1 MLSLDD
7 NYVTYFDWYYDYNV
21 FFANVMRNKIQIKLM
36 CKERIQSR
44 EAKYIHV
51 YECFRFLKLNL

>member
-21 FFANVMRNKIQIKLM
+21 FFANVIEIK
-36 CKERIQSR
+36 S
-44 EAKYIHV
+44 
-51 YECFRFLKLNL
+51 KLN